1 VVSESLLLDLEEE
14 EDLIEADTPEAKQA
28 GTTGAKEADTME
40 TKEADTPEAKQ
51 AGTTG
56 AKEADTMETKEVDTM
71 EAKEVDTMETK
82 EVDTMEAKEADTME
96 TKEVGTMEAKEA
108 DMMEAKEADTMEAKE
123 ADMMEAKEAINTP
136 KIAVISLEAVS
147 EALEDVIF
155 YLFLNFFITYNEFL
169 TFILDR
175 SKFDTAEVGVI
186 NTNPII

>member
-1 VVSESLLLDLEEE
+1 MVSESLLLDLEEE
-14 EDLIEADTPEAKQA
+14 EDLI
-28 GTTGAKEADTME
+28 
-40 TKEADTPEAKQ
+40 EADTPEAKQ

-123 ADMMEAKEAINTP
+123 AINTP